1 MRSNTKEVSELYEI
15 TRRKILQHSTKIT
28 ERVPLLETSEKRD
41 KSITEIRREINTIK
55 MYMGELYPHCSDRV
69 RIVIDGLSEKGTILC
84 GLMDI
89 ELLLKNRSAF
99 LSWASL
105 VNDLRLDIKRS
116 PWDFLPG
123 VTINLSLIHIDTG
136 PSALKVGLS

>member
-1 MRSNTKEVSELYEI
+1 
-15 TRRKILQHSTKIT
+15 
-28 ERVPLLETSEKRD
+28 
-41 KSITEIRREINTIK
+41 

-69 RIVIDGLSEKGTILC
+69 RIVINGLSEKGTILC

-116 PWDFLPG
+116 PWDFLSG

-136 PSALKVGLS
+136 PSALKVGLF